1 MKNSASPLSG
11 MVRLATRRLGFLRQ
25 VVLLV
30 VLAEVFSPPPLD
42 GIIFYYT
49 ADPSYNTTAP
59 TGPLADSGWQWV
71 GIWGGFQG
79 TAIGPHDFLA
89 AKHVGGTVG
98 DPFVLQGVSYRSTAF
113 IDDASTD
120 LRIVEVAG
128 IFPSWAPLYRRH
140 DEAGKAFVVFGRGCA
155 RGAEVHVDNVLR
167 GWQWGSAGTPRGGQN
182 SVAKVIDLQTGGGQH
197 LYARFDPN
205 GGVNEC
211 HLASG
216 DSSGPIFI
224 DDGSGFKLAGIAHL
238 VDGPFNS
245 TNIGDGFNAALF
257 DVRGLYARS
266 TGTNWK
272 YVSGF
277 WPVPSGFFA
286 TRVSV
291 RAQWIDSV
299 LCSPTPKPADPQRG

>member
-59 TGPLADSGWQWV
+59 TGPLANSGWQWV

-113 IDDASTD
+113 ID
-120 LRIVEVAG
+120 
-128 IFPSWAPLYRRH
+128 
-140 DEAGKAFVVFGRGCA
+140 
-155 RGAEVHVDNVLR
+155 
-167 GWQWGSAGTPRGGQN
+167 
-182 SVAKVIDLQTGGGQH
+182 
-197 LYARFDPN
+197 
-205 GGVNEC
+205 
-211 HLASG
+211 
-216 DSSGPIFI
+216 
-224 DDGSGFKLAGIAHL
+224 
-238 VDGPFNS
+238 
-245 TNIGDGFNAALF
+245 
-257 DVRGLYARS
+257 ARS

-272 YVSGF
+272 YVTGF

-291 RAQWIDSV
+291 RTQWIDSV
-299 LCSPTPKPADPQRG
+299 LSGKQ